1 MARSNIKQTAVIVA
15 LMLCLARVVFA
26 QTPGQQVQETIHR
39 VTAIIGS
46 SSSAEPDRLDE
57 IKRLLL
63 PRFDWPEMAKR
74 SLGKHWPKVP
84 ERQNEFIS
92 AFTEFVSNAYL
103 GTISGYKDERI
114 VFAGE
119 RREQNLAEVDTKLM
133 PNKGDPMPVNYRL
146 HLVQGEWK
154 IYDVV
159 IADISLINNYRSQ
172 FNRILAKASFDDLVK
187 QLRDKDSR
195 GASYS

>member
-1 MARSNIKQTAVIVA
+1 MARPNLKQTLIVVA
-15 LMLCLARVVFA
+15 LMLCLASPGFA
-26 QTPGQQVQETIHR
+26 QTPGQQVQETIQR

-46 SSSAEPDRLDE
+46 PPGAEPEQLDE
-57 IKRLLL
+57 LKRLLL

-84 ERQNEFIS
+84 ERQNEFVS
-92 AFTEFVSNAYL
+92 AFTEFVGNAYL
-103 GTISGYKDERI
+103 GTIGGYKNEKI
-114 VFAGE
+114 IFAGE
-119 RREQNLAEVDTKLM
+119 RRDHNMAEVETKLV

-159 IADISLINNYRSQ
+159 IADISLISNYRSQ
-172 FNRILAKASFDDLVK
+172 FNRILAKGSFDDLVK
-187 QLRDKDSR
+187 QLRDKDSN
-195 GASYS
+195 GS

>member
-1 MARSNIKQTAVIVA
+1 MSRRNVKQTAVVVA
-15 LMLCLARVVFA
+15 LILCLGRVVFA
-26 QTPGQQVQETIHR
+26 QTPGQPVQETSHR
-39 VTAIIGS
+39 VTAIFGS
-46 SSSAEPDRLDE
+46 SSGAEPESLDE
-57 IKRLLL
+57 INRLLL

-92 AFTEFVSNAYL
+92 AFTEFVGSAYL

-114 VFAGE
+114 IFAGE
-119 RREQNLAEVDTKLM
+119 RREQNLAEVETKLV

-172 FNRILAKASFDDLVK
+172 FNRILAKGSFDDLVK
-187 QLRDKDSR
+187 QLRDQDSR
-195 GASYS
+195 GAS